1 MSYQPGDFRWSLCL
15 QPTKSTV
22 QWSES
27 YLYQQTFN
35 SPNMPLTDT
44 SHYPYMVSCDVMS
57 ASQCHPSLVSF
68 SINCP
73 LWEVVRLL
81 GQTSAILKNC
91 SPPSLPLFLEG
102 ACGPLCSPLVR
113 WQLFR
118 YPLGHSCHLNSNF
131 VICHLV
137 GHHSIWI
144 TSGRGDRQ
152 ESPDWP
158 LQLFTTDRLVQFRFS
173 LRASWGWTL
182 DPLVYQTW

>member
-1 MSYQPGDFRWSLCL
+1 MKWVIFIPANIQFSQHATHWHITLSLYGQLWCHVSLPVPPFTGLL
-15 QPTKSTV
+15 QYKST
-22 QWSES
+22 
-27 YLYQQTFN
+27 L
-35 SPNMPLTDT
+35 
-44 SHYPYMVSCDVMS
+44 
-57 ASQCHPSLVSF
+57 
-68 SINCP
+68 
-73 LWEVVRLL
+73 RG

-102 ACGPLCSPLVR
+102 ACGPLCSPLGR

-118 YPLGHSCHLNSNF
+118 YPLGHSCHLNRNF

>member
-1 MSYQPGDFRWSLCL
+1 MKWVIFIPANIQFSQHATHWHI
-15 QPTKSTV
+15 T
-22 QWSES
+22 
-27 YLYQQTFN
+27 
-35 SPNMPLTDT
+35 
-44 SHYPYMVSCDVMS
+44 PYMVSCDVMS

-102 ACGPLCSPLVR
+102 ACGPLCSPLGR

-118 YPLGHSCHLNSNF
+118 YPLGHSCHLNRNF